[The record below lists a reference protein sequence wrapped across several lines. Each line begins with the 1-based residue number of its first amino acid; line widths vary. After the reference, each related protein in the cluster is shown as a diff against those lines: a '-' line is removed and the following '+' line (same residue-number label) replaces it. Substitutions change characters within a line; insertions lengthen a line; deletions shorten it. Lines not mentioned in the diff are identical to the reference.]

1 MPHVDVAGRK
11 VHYIREGEG
20 EPLLL
25 IQGLSGNHL
34 HWGEDFLALLRP
46 DFDVI
51 AFDNRGIGYSDPVDG
66 PFTIADMADDAAG
79 LLEALD
85 LESAHVL
92 GISMGGMI
100 AQELA
105 LHHPEKV
112 RTLTLGCTYAGGTDS
127 ALTDPAVVQRLGEL
141 FMTGRVDE
149 ALRYGFEVNVSPTFA
164 EDPAHFDLVRNIAA
178 ELPATL

>member
-51 AFDNRGIGYSDPVDG
+51 AFDNRGIGNSDPVDG
-66 PFTIADMADDAAG
+66 PFSIADMADDAAG
-79 LLEALD
+79 LLD
-85 LESAHVL
+85 LLGVESGHVL
-92 GISMGGMI
+92 GISIGGMI
-100 AQELA
+100 AQDLA
-105 LHHPEKV
+105 LRHPDKV
-112 RTLTLGCTYAGGTDS
+112 RTLALGCTYAGGADYDMTDRG
-127 ALTDPAVVQRLGEL
+127 VMQRLAEM
-141 FMTGRVDE
+141 FMTGR
-149 ALRYGFEVNVSPTFA
+149 
-164 EDPAHFDLVRNIAA
+164 
-178 ELPATL
+178 